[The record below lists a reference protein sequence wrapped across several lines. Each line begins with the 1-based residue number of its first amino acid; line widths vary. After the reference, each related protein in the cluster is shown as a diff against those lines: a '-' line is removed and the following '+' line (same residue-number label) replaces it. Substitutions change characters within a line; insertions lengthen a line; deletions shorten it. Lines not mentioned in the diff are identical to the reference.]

1 MIVASTYAPLLVFF
15 GLRMTTKPGGLAAA
29 FLSIAI
35 TVAARLGTG
44 LLYAVNPFAFEC
56 LFAGQLCIV
65 LGYAVVPR
73 TVGALLEAASNRRHI
88 PHPAL

>member
-1 MIVASTYAPLLVFF
+1 
-15 GLRMTTKPGGLAAA
+15 
-29 FLSIAI
+29 
-35 TVAARLGTG
+35 
-44 LLYAVNPFAFEC
+44 VNPFAFEC

-65 LGYAVVPR
+65 LGYAVVPL